1 MAGRLAAASPIACAR
16 RSSVHSALPAAFSFS
31 FLFFFHDDGDD
42 GYGHGDGAFG
52 AMDDWDEAEEDADG
66 GRMPTLMKRQLRSN
80 ADEISEPESIEEC
93 SDEEAFGGGAP
104 LHFHAE

>member
-1 MAGRLAAASPIACAR
+1 MTMAMTATAMVMALGAPSRHGRE
-16 RSSVHSALPAAFSFS
+16 
-31 FLFFFHDDGDD
+31 
-42 GYGHGDGAFG
+42 
-52 AMDDWDEAEEDADG
+52 WDEAGEDADG
-66 GRMPTLMKRQLRSN
+66 DRMPTWMKRQLRSN